1 MEVYRVK
8 VEIETW
14 WVLEAEKQSRT
25 KQSKKKAGNLLRSY
39 QMVILLLMIIK
50 ERCKHT
56 SKTSW
61 QLWFHLV
68 RSQAL
73 LILTEEI
80 INEEKIEWVGDF
92 RIVSRNRY

>member
-39 QMVILLLMIIK
+39 QMIILLLMIIK

-56 SKTSW
+56 SKTYW